1 MERAFVP
8 DVQMGIQFIAIGVNV
23 ALLILIPIGLYFII
37 KFAVKHGI
45 NESKLFK
52 QDK

>member
-1 MERAFVP
+1 MFLPETQTV
-8 DVQMGIQFIAIGVNV
+8 IQLAVVGVNI
-23 ALLILIPIGLYFII
+23 ALLFLIPIGLYFLI
-37 KFAVKHGI
+37 KLAVKHGI